1 MRQFTDDHDA
11 TVYNLQSTDDNKE
24 STIYRCK
31 KESTVNSLLPI
42 DEARWNRSTAQDAT
56 IYKDAKR
63 CSKMKWKACNGSTN
77 GSTDQRINGSK
88 SLIKI
93 ANRQN
98 ENVKKSSCLEDAL
111 KCPAEYEYCCSI
123 VK

>member
-11 TVYNLQSTDDNKE
+11 TVYNLQSTDDNKK
-24 STIYRCK
+24 STIYRWK

-42 DEARWNRSTAQDAT
+42 DEARWNRSTAQDAI

-63 CSKMKWKACNGSTN
+63 CSKMKWKACNRSTN
-77 GSTDQRINGSK
+77 GSKHQRIKIANH
-88 SLIKI
+88 I

-98 ENVKKSSCLEDAL
+98 ENVEKFVSEEYVENTQL
-111 KCPAEYEYCCSI
+111 KNI
-123 VK
+123 VAVYY